1 MNSSGKCFN
10 ITWCCIGIF
19 ISLIVGIIIGVL
31 FAFHVFTSLITAVW
45 ILLGIAVLTLI
56 FVELALIFGALSFT
70 NPLNECL
77 RRGIRCLLIG
87 IIGTII
93 IAIILLSITLTISI
107 PVIILVGLL
116 AFFFTLMIISLIA
129 LIRCIIVSMRE
140 NT

>member
-1 MNSSGKCFN
+1 MA
-10 ITWCCIGIF
+10 WCCIGVLL
-19 ISLIVGIIIGVL
+19 SLIAGIIAGVL
-31 FAFHVFTSLITAVW
+31 FAFHVFTFLPVGVW
-45 ILLGIAVLTLI
+45 IVLGIAVLTLI

-87 IIGTII
+87 IFGTII
-93 IAIILLSITLTISI
+93 LAIILLSILLTIST

-116 AFFFTLMIISLIA
+116 AFFFVLMVISLIA
-129 LIRCIIVSMRE
+129 LIRCIITAMRL